1 MALASGY
8 RLGSIREHIG
18 NVFSLGH
25 LTSGFWRLLDY
36 LSASTG
42 TMKHTLWRVTC
53 ALGDAIKP
61 G

>member
-25 LTSGFWRLLDY
+25 FNFGFLAITG
-36 LSASTG
+36 LSKCLYRHNETYPLESNVRA
-42 TMKHTLWRVTC
+42 R
-53 ALGDAIKP
+53 
-61 G
+61 

>member
-25 LTSGFWRLLDY
+25 FNVGFLAITG
-36 LSASTG
+36 LSKCIYRHNETYPLESNVRA
-42 TMKHTLWRVTC
+42 R
-53 ALGDAIKP
+53 
-61 G
+61 